1 MPATEKNIFK
11 TGGEKKKQGETDSLV
26 WIRLQG
32 VPVDAWRVTSKRSK
46 MSWLSPVQWAKWTW
60 SAVRGGGEE
69 EDETDLGMDDEALTE
84 EAMPRDQEDDERSHG
99 CRQV

>member
-1 MPATEKNIFK
+1 
-11 TGGEKKKQGETDSLV
+11 
-26 WIRLQG
+26 
-32 VPVDAWRVTSKRSK
+32 

-69 EDETDLGMDDEALTE
+69 EGETDSGLDDEPLTE
-84 EAMPRDQEDDERSHG
+84 EMREAMSGDQEDDERSHG

>member
-1 MPATEKNIFK
+1 
-11 TGGEKKKQGETDSLV
+11 
-26 WIRLQG
+26 
-32 VPVDAWRVTSKRSK
+32 

-69 EDETDLGMDDEALTE
+69 EEYETDSGMDDKPFTE
-84 EAMPRDQEDDERSHG
+84 GMRAMSGNQEDDERSHG

>member
-1 MPATEKNIFK
+1 MTHLFGFGQKVF
-11 TGGEKKKQGETDSLV
+11 L
-26 WIRLQG
+26 
-32 VPVDAWRVTSKRSK
+32 SKRSE

-69 EDETDLGMDDEALTE
+69 DGDTDSGMDDEPLTE
-84 EAMPRDQEDDERSHG
+84 EAMTGDQEEDERSHG

>member
-1 MPATEKNIFK
+1 
-11 TGGEKKKQGETDSLV
+11 
-26 WIRLQG
+26 
-32 VPVDAWRVTSKRSK
+32 

-69 EDETDLGMDDEALTE
+69 EGETDLGMDDEALMEETR
-84 EAMPRDQEDDERSHG
+84 EAMPRDREDDERSHG